1 MNTLQKINAIQ
12 RPESIHSIHAYT
24 DDESGDLLVDIVAW
38 RTHSQKEEDARFID
52 LSNTLAEI
60 KSLGVNVEQVG
71 TIDHEEG
78 HGWMYQIKTTH

>member
-1 MNTLQKINAIQ
+1 MLES
-12 RPESIHSIHAYT
+12 RP
-24 DDESGDLLVDIVAW
+24 

-60 KSLGVNVEQVG
+60 ESLGVNVEQVG